1 MLQERLRKQIIFAG
15 NIAIPNKVGIL
26 FIKKK
31 GEWIL
36 NTSLG
41 ESVLRRAYSSSD
53 KQTTKQI
60 ISVLLAKVRQIDQ
73 GMDQDKRGFVME
85 QNVQN
90 TQNRP
95 RYIWEL
101 I

>member
-1 MLQERLRKQIIFAG
+1 M
-15 NIAIPNKVGIL
+15 
-26 FIKKK
+26 
-31 GEWIL
+31 

-41 ESVLRRAYSSSD
+41 ESVLRRTYSSSD

-60 ISVLLAKVRQIDQ
+60 ISVLLAQVRQIDQ

-85 QNVQN
+85 QNVQT

>member
-1 MLQERLRKQIIFAG
+1 M
-15 NIAIPNKVGIL
+15 
-26 FIKKK
+26 
-31 GEWIL
+31 

-41 ESVLRRAYSSSD
+41 ESVLRRTYSSSD
-53 KQTTKQI
+53 KQTTKQV
-60 ISVLLAKVRQIDQ
+60 ISVLLAQVRQIDQ